1 MTRSASS
8 DAARLRASL
17 AALLLVAA
25 GALLLAGSCRS
36 TRVGPRVRP
45 VPAEASAALEEARAW
60 SRVAG
65 AQAHQ
70 RAWTAAARAR
80 ELAPDWIAPRRLLDN
95 FLLAELLGV
104 EALAEHRSA
113 LERRPADA
121 AELYLAGRL
130 EGHSGERRFKAA
142 AAADP
147 SLAWAYHGLAHS
159 ASQRGDARLALRYGQ
174 MALERGR
181 DPWERTYFTSALARY
196 HVALDRPRD
205 ALALLEARLEAEEVS
220 PVDHVE
226 LSVQAALIEM
236 GMVFQPEYKQG
247 YARALALLRE
257 SDLTDPEVEQLVERM
272 RRMRPGD
279 GAGSLEL
286 QLALASRP
294 GAARDRK
301 RADLMLEYRS
311 TPLALALLRRSLEEG
326 GGTPVS
332 PPLLRAARFAA
343 GQFALAIEE
352 WLQDVPHA
360 VLGADDVPRDLA
372 LRRVVECARG
382 LGDPAGPEELARFG
396 ELLAQAGWF
405 REARSVAAAL
415 AIYDL
420 DRALALEDQ
429 AAAGQELLIGMRRL
443 MQDLDNRER
452 GESHARE
459 GLALGSSSGT
469 IEPSA
474 LVGSGSSNARGL
486 REVLASMAP
495 LVARAQA
502 LLGGETDE
510 RRVAETLAASPVQE
524 YGGVGALVHPGP
536 WFSPADEAA
545 GLGRAGETVPG
556 LAELLA
562 RLGRFGVVGQMLGGR
577 GPDGTLLQRVLVEE
591 KSGEHLGTPWSGTV
605 VWCEGADLRSRAG
618 RLGASISGAALH
630 EGYWIDYDAVRR
642 ERDRWAAFQRA
653 YGHLGGDL
661 LGADLADGS
670 RVERALAARGLALLS
685 PGEHPEARRA
695 ERRDASTLLGQAD
708 RVRLAV
714 LRDRARALRHPPQ
727 DGSLPPLVS
736 LDELALL
743 TSLHE
748 EGHLCDR
755 TRFLPLSRHL
765 GQALRFLAAS
775 GFSPAR
781 VARRLEYRAELSA
794 LCEAPDPR
802 VALVAILDAAEGSSS
817 GITPHAQA
825 YRELLADLLAVLDRE
840 IERDAKRWPEI
851 RPNFVLAHQLH
862 WLPAERL
869 RELALKL
876 ARSEGI
882 AR

>member
-1 MTRSASS
+1 MIRSAPSA
-8 DAARLRASL
+8 AARWRTSL

-45 VPAEASAALEEARAW
+45 VAAEASAAMEEARAW

-65 AQAHQ
+65 PQAHE
-70 RAWTAAARAR
+70 RAWAAAARAR

-95 FLLAELLGV
+95 FLLAELLGL
-104 EALAEHRSA
+104 EALAEHRAA
-113 LERRPADA
+113 LERRPTDA

-130 EGHSGERRFKAA
+130 EGHAGERRFKAA

-147 SLAWAYHGLAHS
+147 SIAWAYHGLAHS

-174 MALERGR
+174 MALERAR

-196 HVALDRPRD
+196 QVALDRQRD
-205 ALALLEARLEAEEVS
+205 ALALLAARLEAQEVS

-236 GMVFQPEYKQG
+236 GMVFQPEFKNG

-257 SDLTDPEVEQLVERM
+257 SDLTDLEVEQLVERM

-311 TPLALALLRRSLEEG
+311 TPLALALLRRSLEQG

-360 VLGADDVPRDLA
+360 VLDAGGVPKDLA

-382 LGDPAGPEELARFG
+382 LGDGAGPEELSRFG
-396 ELLAQAGWF
+396 ELLVRAGWF

-452 GESHARE
+452 NGRE
-459 GLALGSSSGT
+459 VLALGSASGT

-510 RRVAETLAASPVQE
+510 RRVAEVLAASPVQE

-536 WFSPADEAA
+536 WFSPADEGA
-545 GLGRAGETVPG
+545 GLGRAGEPVPG

-562 RLGRFGVVGQMLGGR
+562 RLGRFGVVGQMLGGK

-591 KSGEHLGTPWSGTV
+591 KSGEHLGTPWWGTV

-653 YGHLGGDL
+653 YGDQLGGDL
-661 LGADLADGS
+661 PDGE
-670 RVERALAARGLALLS
+670 RVERALSARGLALLS
-685 PGEHPEARRA
+685 PAEHSEARRA

-714 LRDRARALRHPPQ
+714 LRDRARALRHPPE
-727 DGSLPPLVS
+727 DGSLPRLVS

-743 TSLHE
+743 TALHE

-765 GQALRFLAAS
+765 AQALRFLASS

-802 VALVAILDAAEGSSS
+802 VALVAILEAAEGSSS
-817 GITPHAQA
+817 GLTPHAQA

-840 IERDAKRWPEI
+840 LERDPKRWPEI

-862 WLPAERL
+862 WLAPERL

-876 ARSEGI
+876 ARREGI